1 MSLLYSG
8 VTTFHTP
15 QPPSSPTASKLGRA
29 RTTNLS
35 RNNTVEITTS
45 SLRTFKSMQGSF
57 RQGSPSRAIQ
67 PTLADL
73 EFPPPPSDLPPP
85 PEEFD
90 NPSDTVDGCHL
101 VEMTKRKRVPI
112 SPHTTRKMMEESEA
126 DVSNLQPSVEEA
138 SSRFGI
144 SLRKREP
151 SSESCRER
159 EDRGRAQANVS
170 PSEDGKNLTGADSD
184 VPTVGSPL
192 ESVSA
197 PIEAT
202 KTGKF
207 YMKLHILKCTV
218 DLNCLRK
225 TNFYI
230 GNKKVFNTFNL

>member
-1 MSLLYSG
+1 
-8 VTTFHTP
+8 
-15 QPPSSPTASKLGRA
+15 
-29 RTTNLS
+29 
-35 RNNTVEITTS
+35 
-45 SLRTFKSMQGSF
+45 MQGSF

-101 VEMTKRKRVPI
+101 VEMTKKKRVPI
-112 SPHTTRKMMEESEA
+112 SPLTTRKMMEESEA

-159 EDRGRAQANVS
+159 EDRGRVLANVS
-170 PSEDGKNLTGADSD
+170 PSEEAD
-184 VPTVGSPL
+184 VPTVGPPL
-192 ESVSA
+192 DCVLAST
-197 PIEAT
+197 EAT

-207 YMKLHILKCTV
+207 CMKLRILKRTFTV
-218 DLNCLRK
+218 DLYASIK
-225 TNFYI
+225 QTFYI
-230 GNKKVFNTFNL
+230 RNKQSFNTFNL